1 MKRLDD
7 AIKSNDI
14 VLAVVRSVV
23 TNHSAKAVSITRPH
37 SETQEKLIHKVLRQA
52 HTSPESVDYVEM
64 HGTGTQAGDMAESQ
78 SVASVFAKP
87 RGHPLYIGTV
97 KANVGHG
104 EAASGVTS
112 TIKAILM
119 LRNGTIPRHI
129 GIKRDRNPS
138 LAFNCSKDIIIPL
151 QNTPLPPKICG
162 EKRRVL
168 INNFNATSGNT
179 SLLLEEAP
187 AMTKKSEDPRRRQVV
202 VFSAATSQSLTA
214 FVAKMLDFV
223 TMSPD
228 LKVSDLAYTTT
239 ARRMHHNYRL
249 TYVVEGTNQLRAMF
263 ATEQEPKC
271 SPVSPPPIVF
281 LFSGQSGPIR
291 SAASS
296 LLRTSASFRRRL
308 KSINSTGQSFN
319 LPSVFDDLD
328 SSDEIRTAAE
338 DSARSQVALLAL
350 EIALADQWRSWG
362 LQPAIVIG
370 HSLGEYAALYLAD
383 VLSLA
388 DVLYLLSV
396 RLKLLEERLVAE
408 SHGMAVLNVS
418 AERAREILHSYGFHG
433 CVVAAIN
440 SPSRTVVSGPKSDL
454 QSLDEGLRAY
464 EPNLRVTMLKV
475 PYAFHSA
482 QMDRIRGDFE
492 KAAQG
497 VHFRKPAVP
506 VVSTLLGS
514 VVTTEG
520 VFSPAYMSR
529 QTREPVRFM
538 DALQTCRQ
546 YLDGDPALWLEVGP
560 SPVCIPMV
568 RSALEI
574 PSDRLMIS
582 LNPTDDNWETI
593 SGTLAKAYLAG
604 ININWKCF
612 HSEYETSLNLL
623 QLPSYC
629 FDLKSYWLQYE
640 GDWSVVKNQK
650 QSSAGGSSRVEL
662 LSTTVHQYEGQ
673 KTTASGHEFTFTFD
687 FGDSLLKQIAMG
699 HLVNGSALCPS
710 SVYADMIM
718 TAASYCWKHLRPDQ
732 QCPSIDVANMEV
744 LKPLIVGS
752 QVGSI
757 VVEDTGDQY
766 QFRISIQSTIG
777 LDDVCEHVRCNAR
790 FEKADS
796 GTTVW
801 QNNAYLYQSRIDLL
815 LEAASRGKAHRMLK
829 GMVYKLFSS
838 LVDYDGDFQMIEEVI
853 LNSDL
858 KEGTALVQLRQTRGD
873 FFRDPHWI
881 DALAHLSGFILN
893 GSDRTPPDLVY
904 ISHGWESMRFA
915 KDLVAD
921 HTYRTYIRM
930 QPAGSRGCVAGDL
943 YIFDGGAVAGV
954 IGGLRFQE
962 VKRSVLTSLLPREAQ
977 KAEPV
982 PPTLQGIHH
991 AHDSSHA
998 NRADGL
1004 PSIIPRPLTPAT
1016 SDQSADAVEMFRN
1029 VITQETGLAMSEME
1043 DRTNFV
1049 DIGID
1054 SLLGLAVISAFQSQ
1068 ASIQLPLD
1076 FFQDHPRVAD
1086 AIEYLEALSISNRPA
1101 STPCT
1106 SQLQQQC
1113 TFVHIKRSTA
1123 PYAPTLFLFPDGS
1136 GSASSYVHL
1145 CNTSIDATVI
1155 AFNSPYQTDP
1165 DSFTMPLEEIA
1176 TLYVQTISNVKPQGS
1191 IILGGWSIG
1200 AVYAYEVFRQMLT
1213 LERKPAGLVIID
1225 AVSPASM
1232 PPLPLHTVDILKVAG
1247 TWDSADVSEEG
1258 PTRQRGRS
1266 EGMQL
1271 HFKASIRAL
1280 EAYKPSPL
1288 PRLLPGGG
1296 KQGVACRAIWA
1307 RHGALQHVGPDNL
1320 QLVKILYGEELEHL
1334 NAMQDWLLF
1343 SKHDDFGSHGWNE
1356 LVGGPVESTV
1366 IDGHHFSIIRPPA
1379 VCVILMLRLASV
1391 CAYLLGNRL
1400 GACARRSME
1409 PWWRS

>member
-7 AIKSNDI
+7 AIRNNDN

-37 SETQEKLIHKVLRQA
+37 SETQEKLVHKVLKQA
-52 HTSPESVDYVEM
+52 QTTPELVDYVEM
-64 HGTGTQAGDMAESQ
+64 HGTGTQAGDIAESQ

-87 RGHPLYIGTV
+87 RSHPLYIGTA

-112 TIKAILM
+112 TIKAVLM
-119 LRNGTIPRHI
+119 LRNGSIPRHV
-129 GIKRDRNPS
+129 GIKRQRNPS
-138 LAFNCSKDIIIPL
+138 LAFNSSEDIIIPL
-151 QNTPLPPKICG
+151 QNTPFPPKTSG
-162 EKRRVL
+162 EKRKIL

-187 AMTKKSEDPRRRQVV
+187 VMMKKGGDPRQRQVV
-202 VFSAATSQSLTA
+202 VFSAATSQSLIA
-214 FVAKMLDFV
+214 LVAKVLDFV
-223 TMSPD
+223 AVSPE

-239 ARRMHHNYRL
+239 ARRMHHKYRL
-249 TYVVEGTNQLRAMF
+249 AYVAEGIDQLKAML
-263 ATEQEPKC
+263 ATKQEPKC
-271 SPVSPPPIVF
+271 SPVSTAPIIF
-281 LFSGQSGPIR
+281 LFSGQSGPIQG
-291 SAASS
+291 AASS
-296 LLRTSASFRRRL
+296 LLKTSTTFRRRL
-308 KSINSTGQSFN
+308 KSIDNVCQSFN
-319 LPSVFDDLD
+319 LPSVFDVLE
-328 SSDEIRTAAE
+328 SCDETRTAAE
-338 DSARSQVALLAL
+338 KSARSQMALVAL
-350 EIALADQWRSWG
+350 EIALADQWKSWG
-362 LQPAIVIG
+362 LQPAVVIG

-396 RLKLLEERLVAE
+396 RLELLEQRLTAE

-418 AERAREILHSYGFHG
+418 AERTREILHGYGFHG

-440 SPSRTVVSGPKSDL
+440 SPARTVVSGPKWEL
-454 QSLDEGLRAY
+454 QSLDEGLRVH
-464 EPNLRVTMLKV
+464 EPSVRVTMLKV

-482 QMDRIRGDFE
+482 QMDRIQLDYE
-492 KAAQG
+492 KAAKG

-520 VFSPAYMSR
+520 IFSPAYMSR

-538 DALQTCRQ
+538 DALQACRQ
-546 YLDGDPALWLEVGP
+546 YLDGVSAGWLEVGP
-560 SPVCIPMV
+560 SPVCISMV
-568 RSALEI
+568 RSTLEV

-582 LNPTDDNWETI
+582 LDPREDSWETI
-593 SGTLAKAYLAG
+593 SGTLSKAYLAG
-604 ININWKCF
+604 SDINWKSF
-612 HSEYETSLNLL
+612 HSEYETALNLL

-640 GDWSVVKNQK
+640 GDWSVAKNQK
-650 QSSAGGSSRVEL
+650 QSTGGESSRLEL
-662 LSTTVHQYEGQ
+662 LSTTVHQYEGC
-673 KTTASGHEFTFTFD
+673 KPTASGNEFTFTFD
-687 FGDSLLKQIAMG
+687 FADSSLKQIAMG

-718 TAASYCWKHLRPDQ
+718 TATSYCWKHLRPDQ

-752 QVGSI
+752 QLGRI
-757 VVEDTGDQY
+757 VVEDSGDQY
-766 QFRISIQSTIG
+766 QFSISIQSTTG
-777 LDDVCEHVRCNAR
+777 DDDVCEHVRCNAR
-790 FEKADS
+790 FEKTDNWTAI
-796 GTTVW
+796 W
-801 QNNAYLYQSRIDLL
+801 QNNAYLYQSRVDLL
-815 LEAASRGKAHRMLK
+815 LEAASQGKVHRMLK

-838 LVDYDGDFQMIEEVI
+838 LVDYDEDFQMIEEVI
-853 LNSDL
+853 LNSEL

-873 FFRDPHWI
+873 FFCDPHWI

-893 GSDRTPPDLVY
+893 GSDRTPHDLVY

-930 QPAGSRGCVAGDL
+930 QPAGSRGCFAGDL
-943 YIFDGGAVAGV
+943 YIFDGDAVAGV

-962 VKRSVLTSLLPREAQ
+962 VKRSVLTSLLPREGQ

-982 PPTLQGIHH
+982 PPTLQQIHN
-991 AHDSSHA
+991 AHEFSPA
-998 NRADGL
+998 NGTNNM

-1016 SDQSADAVEMFRN
+1016 SDQSADAIESFRN
-1029 VITQETGLAMSEME
+1029 VITQETGLAMSEMR
-1043 DRTNFV
+1043 DQTAFV

-1076 FFQDHPRVAD
+1076 FFQDHPRLTD
-1086 AIEYLEALSISNRPA
+1086 AIEYLEALNVSNQPA

-1106 SQLQQQC
+1106 SQLQHQC
-1113 TFVHIKRSTA
+1113 TAVHIKRSTA
-1123 PYAPTLFLFPDGS
+1123 PCAPTLFLFPDGS
-1136 GSASSYVHL
+1136 GSASSYVYL
-1145 CNTSIDATVI
+1145 CNTTLDTAVI

-1165 DSFTMPLEEIA
+1165 ESFTMPLEEIA
-1176 TLYVQTISNVKPQGS
+1176 RLYVQTISNLKPQGS

-1200 AVYAYEVFRQMLT
+1200 AVYAYEVSRQMLA
-1213 LERKPAGLVIID
+1213 LGRKPAGLLIID
-1225 AVSPASM
+1225 AVNPDSM
-1232 PPLPLHTVDILKVAG
+1232 PSLPLNTVDILKAAG

-1258 PTRQRGRS
+1258 PTRQRRRS
-1266 EGMQL
+1266 EEMQL

-1280 EAYKPSPL
+1280 EAYKPPPL

-1307 RHGALQHVGPDNL
+1307 RHGALQHVGPERL
-1320 QLVKILYGEELEHL
+1320 QMVNSVYGEELEHV
-1334 NAMQDWLLF
+1334 NAMQEWLLF

-1379 VCVILMLRLASV
+1379 VSTIL
-1391 CAYLLGNRL
+1391 
-1400 GACARRSME
+1400 
-1409 PWWRS
+1409 

>member
-7 AIKSNDI
+7 AIRNNDN

-37 SETQEKLIHKVLRQA
+37 SETQEKLVHKVLRQA
-52 HTSPESVDYVEM
+52 QTSPESVDYVEM
-64 HGTGTQAGDMAESQ
+64 HGTGTQAGDIAESH
-78 SVASVFAKP
+78 SVASVFGRP
-87 RGHPLYIGTV
+87 RSHPLYIGTV

-112 TIKAILM
+112 TIKAVLM
-119 LRNGTIPRHI
+119 LRKGTIPRHI
-129 GIKRDRNPS
+129 GIKRERNPS
-138 LAFNCSKDIIIPL
+138 LAFNCSEDIIIPL
-151 QNTPLPPKICG
+151 QNTPFPPKTSG
-162 EKRRVL
+162 ERRKIL

-187 AMTKKSEDPRRRQVV
+187 ATTKKSEDPRRRQVV
-202 VFSAATSQSLTA
+202 VFSAATSQSLIA
-214 FVAKMLDFV
+214 LVAKMLDFV
-223 TMSPD
+223 AVSPE

-239 ARRMHHNYRL
+239 ARRMHHKYRL
-249 TYVVEGTNQLRAMF
+249 TYVVEGRDQLKAML
-263 ATEQEPKC
+263 ATKQEPKC
-271 SPVSPPPIVF
+271 SAVSTPPIVF
-281 LFSGQSGPIR
+281 LFSGQSGPIQG
-291 SAASS
+291 AASS
-296 LLRTSASFRRRL
+296 LLRTSATFRRRL
-308 KSINSTGQSFN
+308 ELIDNVCQSFN
-319 LPSVFDDLD
+319 LPSVFNGLE
-328 SSDEIRTAAE
+328 SCDETRTAAE
-338 DSARSQVALLAL
+338 KSARSQVALVAL
-350 EIALADQWRSWG
+350 EIALADQWKSWG
-362 LQPAIVIG
+362 LQPAAVIG
-370 HSLGEYAALYLAD
+370 HSLGEYAALYSAD

-396 RLKLLEERLVAE
+396 RLELLEEQLIAE

-418 AERAREILHSYGFHG
+418 AERAQEILHGYGFHG

-440 SPSRTVVSGPKSDL
+440 SPARTVVSGPKSDL
-454 QSLDEGLRAY
+454 QSLDKGLRAY
-464 EPNLRVTMLKV
+464 EPSLRVTMLKV

-482 QMDRIRGDFE
+482 QMDRIRGDYDE
-492 KAAQG
+492 AAQG

-520 VFSPAYMSR
+520 IFSPAYMSR

-546 YLDGDPALWLEVGP
+546 YLGEDPALWLEVGP

-568 RSALEI
+568 RSTLEI

-582 LNPTDDNWETI
+582 LNPTEDSWETI

-604 ININWKCF
+604 INIKWKSF
-612 HSEYETSLNLL
+612 HSEYETALNLL

-650 QSSAGGSSRVEL
+650 ESTGGGSSRVEL
-662 LSTTVHQYEGQ
+662 LSTTVHQYEGR
-673 KTTASGHEFTFTFD
+673 KSTASGKEFTFTFD
-687 FGDSLLKQIAMG
+687 FADSLLKQIAMG

-732 QCPSIDVANMEV
+732 QCPSIDVAKMEV

-752 QVGSI
+752 QVGRI
-757 VVEDTGDQY
+757 VVEDSGDQY
-766 QFRISIQSTIG
+766 QFRISIQSTTG

-796 GTTVW
+796 GTAVW
-801 QNNAYLYQSRIDLL
+801 QNNAYLYQSRVDLL

-838 LVDYDGDFQMIEEVI
+838 LVDYDEDFQMIEEVI
-853 LNSDL
+853 LNSEL

-873 FFRDPHWI
+873 FFCDPHWI

-915 KDLVAD
+915 KKLVAD

-930 QPAGSRGCVAGDL
+930 QPAGSRGCFAGDL
-943 YIFDGGAVAGV
+943 YIFDGDTIAGV
-954 IGGLRFQE
+954 IDGLRFQE
-962 VKRSVLTSLLPREAQ
+962 VKRSVLTSLLPRGGQ

-982 PPTLQGIHH
+982 PPTLQQIHD

-998 NRADGL
+998 NGADSL

-1016 SDQSADAVEMFRN
+1016 SDQSADAVEVFRN
-1029 VITQETGLAMSEME
+1029 VITQETGLAMSEMG
-1043 DRTNFV
+1043 DQTIFV

-1086 AIEYLEALSISNRPA
+1086 AVEYLEALSISNQPA

-1113 TFVHIKRSTA
+1113 TSVHIKRLSA
-1123 PYAPTLFLFPDGS
+1123 PWAPTLFLFPDGS

-1145 CNTSIDATVI
+1145 CNISIDSAVI

-1165 DSFTMPLEEIA
+1165 ESFTVPLEEIA
-1176 TLYVQTISNVKPQGS
+1176 RLYVQTISDLKPQGS

-1200 AVYAYEVFRQMLT
+1200 AVYAYEVFRQMLA
-1213 LERKPAGLVIID
+1213 LGRKPAGLVIID

-1258 PTRQRGRS
+1258 PKRQRRHP
-1266 EGMQL
+1266 EEMQL

-1280 EAYKPSPL
+1280 EAYRPSPL
-1288 PRLLPGGG
+1288 SQLLPGRG

-1307 RHGALQHVGPDNL
+1307 RHGALQHIGPERL
-1320 QLVKILYGEELEHL
+1320 QMVKSLYGEELEHV
-1334 NAMQDWLLF
+1334 NAMQEWLLF

-1356 LVGGPVESTV
+1356 LVGGLVESTV

-1379 VCVILMLRLASV
+1379 VSKILICHLGSTH
-1391 CAYLLGNRL
+1391 AYLFWDRSRICAGRL
-1400 GACARRSME
+1400 MKL
-1409 PWWRS
+1409 W